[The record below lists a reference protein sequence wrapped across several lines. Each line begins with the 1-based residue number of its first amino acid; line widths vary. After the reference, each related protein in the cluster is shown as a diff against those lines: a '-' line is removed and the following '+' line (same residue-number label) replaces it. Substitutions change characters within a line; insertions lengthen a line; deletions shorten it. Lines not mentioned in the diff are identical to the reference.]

1 MENYKQNF
9 IQMSIDIGAL
19 KFGEFELKS
28 GRVSPYFFNMGL
40 FSSGRSMK
48 NIGDFYAA
56 ALEESNLEYDMLFG
70 PAYKGVP
77 LVSVLSSSLFVNHE
91 KDVSFVYNRKEK
103 KEHGEGGQIVGPS
116 LAGKIVIVD
125 DVITAG
131 TAIKEASKMIIEA
144 GAEISGILIA
154 LDRQEKGAGDSS
166 AVQEVSQDHWNN
178 LIHKKNI
185 LEKGLWVVRS
195 HKIEYKNLTKLNDK
209 IIVSTYIKN
218 VKGTCQNDL
227 LKLN

>member
-154 LDRQEKGAGDSS
+154 LDRQEKGAGDLS
-166 AVQEVSQDHWNN
+166 AVQEVSQELGVPVISIVN
-178 LIHKKNI
+178 LDQILTYVKNSPSQLGEYVNRI
-185 LEKGLWVVRS
+185 EGYREKYGA
-195 HKIEYKNLTKLNDK
+195 
-209 IIVSTYIKN
+209 
-218 VKGTCQNDL
+218 
-227 LKLN
+227 

>member
-1 MENYKQNF
+1 
-9 IQMSIDIGAL
+9 
-19 KFGEFELKS
+19 
-28 GRVSPYFFNMGL
+28 
-40 FSSGRSMK
+40 MK

-131 TAIKEASKMIIEA
+131 TAIKEASKIIIEA

-154 LDRQEKGAGDSS
+154 LDRQEKGGGDLS
-166 AVQEVSQDHWNN
+166 AVQEVSKELDVPV
-178 LIHKKNI
+178 I
-185 LEKGLWVVRS
+185 S
-195 HKIEYKNLTKLNDK
+195 
-209 IIVSTYIKN
+209 IVSLDQILTFVKNSPSELEAYIEKMETYREKY
-218 VKGTCQNDL
+218 GA
-227 LKLN
+227 

>member
-56 ALEESNLEYDMLFG
+56 ALEESNLQYDMLFG

-77 LVSVLSSSLFVNHE
+77 LVSVLSSSLFANHE

-103 KEHGEGGQIVGPS
+103 KEHGEGGQIVGPP
-116 LAGKIVIVD
+116 LEGKIVIVD

-131 TAIKEASKMIIEA
+131 TAIKEVSKMIIEA

-166 AVQEVSQDHWNN
+166 AVQEVSRELGVPVISIVN
-178 LIHKKNI
+178 LDQILTYVKNSPS
-185 LEKGLWVVRS
+185 EFGDYVN
-195 HKIEYKNLTKLNDK
+195 KIEGYREK
-209 IIVSTYIKN
+209 Y
-218 VKGTCQNDL
+218 GA
-227 LKLN
+227 

>member
-56 ALEESNLEYDMLFG
+56 ALEESNLQYDMLFG

-103 KEHGEGGQIVGPS
+103 KEHGEGGQIVGPP
-116 LAGKIVIVD
+116 LEGKIVIVD

-154 LDRQEKGAGDSS
+154 LDRQEKGVGDSS
-166 AVQEVSQDHWNN
+166 AVQEVSRELGVPVISIVN
-178 LIHKKNI
+178 LDQILTYVKNSPSE
-185 LEKGLWVVRS
+185 LEAYVNR
-195 HKIEYKNLTKLNDK
+195 IEGYREK
-209 IIVSTYIKN
+209 Y
-218 VKGTCQNDL
+218 GA
-227 LKLN
+227 

>member
-9 IQMSIDIGAL
+9 IEMSIDIGAL

-28 GRVSPYFFNMGL
+28 GRISPYFFNMGL
-40 FSSGRSMK
+40 FSSGRSIK

-56 ALEESNLEYDMLFG
+56 SLEESNLEYDMLFG

-77 LVSVLSSSLFVNHE
+77 LVSVLSSSLFVNHK
-91 KDVSFVYNRKEK
+91 KDVPFVYNRKEK
-103 KEHGEGGQIVGPS
+103 KNHGEGGQIVGPS
-116 LAGKIVIVD
+116 LSGKVVIVD

-131 TAIKEASKMIIEA
+131 TAIKEASEIIVEA

-166 AVQEVSQDHWNN
+166 AVQEVSRELGVPVISIIN
-178 LIHKKNI
+178 LDQILAYAKNSPSE
-185 LEKGLWVVRS
+185 LEAYVNR
-195 HKIEYKNLTKLNDK
+195 IENYREK
-209 IIVSTYIKN
+209 Y
-218 VKGTCQNDL
+218 GA
-227 LKLN
+227 

>member
-1 MENYKQNF
+1 
-9 IQMSIDIGAL
+9 MSIDIGAL

-56 ALEESNLEYDMLFG
+56 ALEESNLQYNMLFG

-77 LVSVLSSSLFVNHE
+77 LVSALSSSLFVNHE

-103 KEHGEGGQIVGPS
+103 KEHGEGGQIVGPP
-116 LAGKIVIVD
+116 LEGKIVIVD

-154 LDRQEKGAGDSS
+154 LDRQEKGVGDSS
-166 AVQEVSQDHWNN
+166 AVQEVSRELGVPVISIVN
-178 LIHKKNI
+178 LDQILTYVKNSPSE
-185 LEKGLWVVRS
+185 L
-195 HKIEYKNLTKLNDK
+195 
-209 IIVSTYIKN
+209 
-218 VKGTCQNDL
+218 
-227 LKLN
+227 

>member
-166 AVQEVSQDHWNN
+166 AVQEVSQGLGVPVISIAN
-178 LIHKKNI
+178 LDQILAYVKNSPSEFGDYVNRI
-185 LEKGLWVVRS
+185 EGYREKYGA
-195 HKIEYKNLTKLNDK
+195 
-209 IIVSTYIKN
+209 
-218 VKGTCQNDL
+218 
-227 LKLN
+227 

>member
-103 KEHGEGGQIVGPS
+103 KEHGEGGQIVGPP
-116 LAGKIVIVD
+116 LEGKIVIVD

-166 AVQEVSQDHWNN
+166 AVQEVSLELGVPVISIVN
-178 LIHKKNI
+178 LDQILTYVKNSPSE
-185 LEKGLWVVRS
+185 LEAYVNR
-195 HKIEYKNLTKLNDK
+195 IEDYREK
-209 IIVSTYIKN
+209 Y
-218 VKGTCQNDL
+218 GA
-227 LKLN
+227 

>member
-166 AVQEVSQDHWNN
+166 AVQEVSQGLGVPVISIAN
-178 LIHKKNI
+178 LDQILTYVKNSPSEFGDYVNRI
-185 LEKGLWVVRS
+185 EGYREKYGA
-195 HKIEYKNLTKLNDK
+195 
-209 IIVSTYIKN
+209 
-218 VKGTCQNDL
+218 
-227 LKLN
+227 

>member
-1 MENYKQNF
+1 
-9 IQMSIDIGAL
+9 MSIDIGAL

-40 FSSGRSMK
+40 FSSGRSIK

-56 ALEESNLEYDMLFG
+56 SLEESNLEYDMLFG

-77 LVSVLSSSLFVNHE
+77 LVSVLSSSLFVNHK
-91 KDVSFVYNRKEK
+91 KDVPFVYNRKEK
-103 KEHGEGGQIVGPS
+103 KNHGEGGQIVGPS
-116 LAGKIVIVD
+116 LAGKVVIVD

-131 TAIKEASKMIIEA
+131 TAIKEASEIIVEA

-166 AVQEVSQDHWNN
+166 AVQEVSRELGVPVISIIN
-178 LIHKKNI
+178 LDQILAYAKNSPSE
-185 LEKGLWVVRS
+185 LEAYVNR
-195 HKIEYKNLTKLNDK
+195 IENYREK
-209 IIVSTYIKN
+209 Y
-218 VKGTCQNDL
+218 GA
-227 LKLN
+227 

>member
-56 ALEESNLEYDMLFG
+56 ALEESNLQYDMIFG

-103 KEHGEGGQIVGPS
+103 KEHGEGGQIVGPP
-116 LAGKIVIVD
+116 LEGKIVIVD

-154 LDRQEKGAGDSS
+154 LDRQEKGVGDSS
-166 AVQEVSQDHWNN
+166 AVQEVSRELRVPVISIVN
-178 LIHKKNI
+178 LDQILTYVKNSPSE
-185 LEKGLWVVRS
+185 LEAYVNR
-195 HKIEYKNLTKLNDK
+195 IEGYREK
-209 IIVSTYIKN
+209 Y
-218 VKGTCQNDL
+218 GA
-227 LKLN
+227 

>member
-9 IQMSIDIGAL
+9 IKMSIDIGAL

-40 FSSGRSMK
+40 FSSGRSIK

-56 ALEESNLEYDMLFG
+56 SLEESNLEYDMLFG

-91 KDVSFVYNRKEK
+91 KDVPFVYNRKEK
-103 KEHGEGGQIVGPS
+103 KEHGEGGQIVGSP
-116 LAGKIVIVD
+116 LEGKIVIVD

-131 TAIKEASKMIIEA
+131 TAIKEVSKMIIEA

-166 AVQEVSQDHWNN
+166 AVEEVSRELGVPVISIVNLDHI
-178 LIHKKNI
+178 LTYVKNSPSE
-185 LEKGLWVVRS
+185 LEAYVNR
-195 HKIEYKNLTKLNDK
+195 IEDYREK
-209 IIVSTYIKN
+209 Y
-218 VKGTCQNDL
+218 GA
-227 LKLN
+227 

>member
-40 FSSGRSMK
+40 FSSGQSMK

-103 KEHGEGGQIVGPS
+103 KEHGEGGQIVGPP
-116 LAGKIVIVD
+116 LEGKIVIVD

-131 TAIKEASKMIIEA
+131 TAIKEVSKMIIEA

-166 AVQEVSQDHWNN
+166 AVQEVSRELGVPVISIVN
-178 LIHKKNI
+178 LDQILTYVKNSPSE
-185 LEKGLWVVRS
+185 LEAYVNR
-195 HKIEYKNLTKLNDK
+195 IEDYREK
-209 IIVSTYIKN
+209 Y
-218 VKGTCQNDL
+218 GA
-227 LKLN
+227 